1 MCFEIKVIKLY
12 NNRNNLVR
20 KKYPMNK
27 LFSPLKIRGIE
38 LKNRIAVSPMCQY
51 SSYNGMPTDWHLVH
65 LGSRAVGGAALIIQ
79 EATAVSPEG
88 RISPDD
94 AGIWNDMQM
103 EAYKRINAFIIMRNC
118 IPGIQLAHAGRKGS
132 TYSPWKGNGEVGKE
146 DGGWQTISPSPIHF
160 TDNFPFPKEMDK
172 KDIKKVVDDFCQA
185 ANRSI
190 KAGFKLIELHMAH
203 GYLVHEFLSPLSNLR
218 KDEHGGSFEN
228 RCQFAIEIAKGVRGT
243 IPEDFPLFA
252 RISASDWIEGG
263 WGIEDSVQL
272 SKKLKEVGVDLI
284 DCSSGGNAPKAPIPA
299 GPGYQIPF
307 SEKIKQEAGI
317 LTGGI
322 GFITSPE
329 QADQIIRTGQADI
342 VLLAREILRNP
353 YWPMQAAKVLKT
365 EIEWPKQYERA
376 K

>member
-12 NNRNNLVR
+12 NNHNNLRR
-20 KKYPMNK
+20 KRYPMNK
-27 LFSPLKIRGIE
+27 LFSPLKIRGVE

-51 SSYNGMPTDWHLVH
+51 SSYNGMPTEWHLVH

-103 EAYKRINAFIIMRNC
+103 EAYKRINAFIISQNC
-118 IPGIQLAHAGRKGS
+118 VPGIQLAHAGRKGS
-132 TYSPWKGNGEVGKE
+132 TYSPWKGKGEVRKE
-146 DGGWQTISPSPIHF
+146 DGGWQTISPSLIRF
-160 TDNFPFPKEMDK
+160 SDNFPTPREMDK
-172 KDIKKVVDDFCQA
+172 GDIIKVIDDFCQA
-185 ANRSI
+185 AIRSV

-203 GYLVHEFLSPLSNLR
+203 GYLMHEFLSPLSNLR
-218 KDEHGGSFEN
+218 HDEYGGSLEN
-228 RCQFAIEIAKGVRGT
+228 RCRFAIEIAKGVRGA

-252 RISASDWIEGG
+252 RISASDWVEGG
-263 WGIEDSVQL
+263 WSIEDSVLL
-272 SKKLKEVGVDLI
+272 SKRLKEVGVDLI

-307 SEKIKQEAGI
+307 SERIKKEAGI

-329 QADQIIRTGQADI
+329 QADHIIRTGLADI

-353 YWPMQAAKVLKT
+353 YWPMQAAKVLKA
-365 EIEWPKQYERA
+365 EIDWPKQYERA
-376 K
+376 R

>member
-1 MCFEIKVIKLY
+1 L
-12 NNRNNLVR
+12 
-20 KKYPMNK
+20 NK
-27 LFSPLKIRGIE
+27 LFSPLRIRGVE

-51 SSYNGMPTDWHLVH
+51 SSENGMPTEWHLVH
-65 LGSRAVGGAALIIQ
+65 LGSRAVGGAALVIQ

-94 AGIWNDMQM
+94 AGIWNDKQM
-103 EAYKRINAFIIMRNC
+103 EAYKRITSFISAQNSV
-118 IPGIQLAHAGRKGS
+118 PGIQIAHAGRKGS
-132 TYSPWKGNGEVGKE
+132 TYSPWKGTGEVRRE
-146 DGGWQTISPSPIHF
+146 DGGWQTFSASPISF
-160 TDNFPFPKEMDK
+160 ADNYPAPKEMEME
-172 KDIKKVVDDFCQA
+172 DIRKVIDDFCRA
-185 ANRSI
+185 AERSI
-190 KAGFKLIELHMAH
+190 EAGFKVIEIHMAH

-218 KDEHGGSFEN
+218 QDLYGGSLSH
-228 RCQFAIEIAKGVRGT
+228 RCRFAVAIAESVRQV

-252 RISASDWIEGG
+252 RISSSDWVDEG
-263 WGIEDSVQL
+263 WSIEDSVYL
-272 SKKLKEVGVDLI
+272 SHRLKDVGVDLI
-284 DCSSGGNAPKAPIPA
+284 DCSSGGNAPKAAIPA

-307 SEKIKQEAGI
+307 SEKIKLEVGI

-353 YWPMQAAKVLKT
+353 YWPLNAAKTLKA
-365 EIEWPKQYERA
+365 EIYWPKQYERA